1 MLRLVLGLAAAV
13 GIGATALSWMY
24 NNKTEEEL
32 KREEELKKDIDSF
45 KSKFAS
51 ADFEHN
57 EFMNNLREKEFDKLK
72 KRILQEVT
80 FFREEKKYIKDEFEK
95 VILSIKDELKK
106 EYISPYQRKTLL
118 ENINRLE
125 DAKNRIDAY
134 WLYLDWFEKEIE
146 YFENKNNI
154 NALQKIG
161 IPNSLLPED
170 YLYIGKLAYIEKDEI
185 SFNNEKTGW
194 NIYGQKLQ
202 LDDYFNKLEIE
213 ILNEI
218 ESMSV

>member
-80 FFREEKKYIKDEFEK
+80 FFREEKKI
-95 VILSIKDELKK
+95 
-106 EYISPYQRKTLL
+106 
-118 ENINRLE
+118 
-125 DAKNRIDAY
+125 
-134 WLYLDWFEKEIE
+134 
-146 YFENKNNI
+146 
-154 NALQKIG
+154 
-161 IPNSLLPED
+161 
-170 YLYIGKLAYIEKDEI
+170 
-185 SFNNEKTGW
+185 
-194 NIYGQKLQ
+194 
-202 LDDYFNKLEIE
+202 
-213 ILNEI
+213 
-218 ESMSV
+218 

>member
-72 KRILQEVT
+72 KEFYKKLL
-80 FFREEKKYIKDEFEK
+80 FLEKK
-95 VILSIKDELKK
+95 KK
-106 EYISPYQRKTLL
+106 I
-118 ENINRLE
+118 
-125 DAKNRIDAY
+125 
-134 WLYLDWFEKEIE
+134 
-146 YFENKNNI
+146 
-154 NALQKIG
+154 
-161 IPNSLLPED
+161 
-170 YLYIGKLAYIEKDEI
+170 
-185 SFNNEKTGW
+185 
-194 NIYGQKLQ
+194 
-202 LDDYFNKLEIE
+202 
-213 ILNEI
+213 
-218 ESMSV
+218 

>member
-1 MLRLVLGLAAAV
+1 VLRLVLGLAAAV

-80 FFREEKKYIKDEFEK
+80 FFREEKKDIKDEFEK

-146 YFENKNNI
+146 YFENK
-154 NALQKIG
+154 K
-161 IPNSLLPED
+161 
-170 YLYIGKLAYIEKDEI
+170 
-185 SFNNEKTGW
+185 
-194 NIYGQKLQ
+194 
-202 LDDYFNKLEIE
+202 
-213 ILNEI
+213 
-218 ESMSV
+218 